1 MKANSDITG
10 LNWSA
15 DILAQMKE
23 LTGHYPEGREK
34 SALVPI
40 LHLAQDENG
49 GWLDTETMDR
59 VAQFLNIASIEVY
72 EVATFYSQ
80 FNLKPVGK
88 YVLEVCRTGPCCLE
102 GAERL
107 IDFLERKLGIKDGE
121 TTPDGQFT
129 IKTVECLGACG
140 YGPVIQVGDKYY
152 EHLDEQKIEALLM
165 NLNNDTLMTKRI
177 LTENIDIPDIGNY
190 PGVPEARRL
199 PIGGKGTCVIFARPG
214 N

>member
-1 MKANSDITG
+1 MPRMNNSDMEARSDITG
-10 LNWSA
+10 LNWSTE
-15 DILAQMKE
+15 ILAQMKE
-23 LTGHYPEGREK
+23 MTSHYPEGREK

-49 GWLDTETMDR
+49 GWLSTEVMDR
-59 VAQFLNIASIEVY
+59 VARFLNIAPIEVY

-80 FNLKPVGK
+80 FNLEPVGK
-88 YVLEVCRTGPCCLE
+88 HVLEVCRTGPCCLE

-152 EHLDEQKIEALLM
+152 EHLDEQKIEALLI
-165 NLNNDTLMTKRI
+165 NLNKSR
-177 LTENIDIPDIGNY
+177 
-190 PGVPEARRL
+190 
-199 PIGGKGTCVIFARPG
+199 
-214 N
+214 

>member
-1 MKANSDITG
+1 MLRMNNSDMEARSDITG
-10 LNWSA
+10 LNWSTET
-15 DILAQMKE
+15 LAQIKE
-23 LTGHYPEGREK
+23 MTSHYPEGREK

-49 GWLDTETMDR
+49 GWLSTEVMDR
-59 VAQFLNIASIEVY
+59 VARFLNIAPIEVY

-80 FNLKPVGK
+80 FNLEPVGK
-88 YVLEVCRTGPCCLE
+88 HLLEVCRTGPCCLE

-152 EHLDEQKIEALLM
+152 EHLDEQKIEALLI
-165 NLNNDTLMTKRI
+165 NLNKSR
-177 LTENIDIPDIGNY
+177 
-190 PGVPEARRL
+190 
-199 PIGGKGTCVIFARPG
+199 
-214 N
+214 

>member
-1 MKANSDITG
+1 MKPNSEITG
-10 LNWSA
+10 LNWNT
-15 DILAQMKE
+15 DTLARMKE
-23 LTGHYPEGREK
+23 MTSHYPEGREK

-49 GWLDTETMDR
+49 GWLDTDIMDR
-59 VAQFLNIASIEVY
+59 VALFLNIAPIEVY

-88 YVLEVCRTGPCCLE
+88 HVLEVCRTGPCCLE

-107 IDFLERKLGIKDGE
+107 IDYLEKRLGIKDGE

-140 YGPVIQVGDKYY
+140 YGPVIQVRDKYY
-152 EHLDEQKIEALLM
+152 EHLDEQKIEALLG
-165 NLNNDTLMTKRI
+165 NLNKTR
-177 LTENIDIPDIGNY
+177 
-190 PGVPEARRL
+190 
-199 PIGGKGTCVIFARPG
+199 
-214 N
+214 

>member
-1 MKANSDITG
+1 MPRKNISDMKVNNDITG
-10 LNWSA
+10 LNWTHE
-15 DILAQMKE
+15 ILAQMKE

-40 LHLAQDENG
+40 LHLLQDENG
-49 GWLDTETMDR
+49 GWLDTEIMDR
-59 VAQFLNIASIEVY
+59 VARFLDIAPIEVY

-165 NLNNDTLMTKRI
+165 NLNNTR
-177 LTENIDIPDIGNY
+177 
-190 PGVPEARRL
+190 
-199 PIGGKGTCVIFARPG
+199 
-214 N
+214 

>member
-1 MKANSDITG
+1 MNNSDMEENG
-10 LNWSA
+10 NRVSPDWSA
-15 DILAQMKE
+15 DMLARMKE
-23 LTGHYPEGREK
+23 MTSHYPAGREK

-40 LHLAQDENG
+40 LHLVQDENG
-49 GWLDTETMDR
+49 GWLNTGIMDR
-59 VAQFLNIASIEVY
+59 VARFLNIAPIEVY

-88 YVLEVCRTGPCCLE
+88 HVLEVCRTGPCCLE

-129 IKTVECLGACG
+129 LKTVECLGACG

-152 EHLDEQKIEALLM
+152 EHLDEQKIETLLM
-165 NLNNDTLMTKRI
+165 NLNKTR
-177 LTENIDIPDIGNY
+177 
-190 PGVPEARRL
+190 
-199 PIGGKGTCVIFARPG
+199 
-214 N
+214 

>member
-1 MKANSDITG
+1 MEANTNKYQQD
-10 LNWSA
+10 WSA
-15 DILAQMKE
+15 DMLARMKE
-23 LTGHYPEGREK
+23 LTGHYPEGQEK
-34 SALVPI
+34 SALIPI

-59 VAQFLNIASIEVY
+59 VARFLDIAPIEVY

-107 IDFLERKLGIKDGE
+107 IEFLEKKLGIKDGE
-121 TTPDGQFT
+121 TTPDGRFT
-129 IKTVECLGACG
+129 LKMVECLGACG

-152 EHLDEQKIEALLM
+152 EHLDEQKIETLLAD
-165 NLNNDTLMTKRI
+165 LNK
-177 LTENIDIPDIGNY
+177 
-190 PGVPEARRL
+190 AQ
-199 PIGGKGTCVIFARPG
+199 
-214 N
+214 

>member
-1 MKANSDITG
+1 MKTNSHTAS

-15 DILAQMKE
+15 DTLAQMKE
-23 LTGHYPEGREK
+23 MISHYPVGKEK

-40 LHLAQDENG
+40 LHLVQDENV
-49 GWLDTETMDR
+49 GWLDTEIMDR
-59 VAQFLNIASIEVY
+59 VAEFLNIAPIEVY

-88 YVLEVCRTGPCCLE
+88 HVLEVCRTGPCCLE

-107 IDFLERKLGIKDGE
+107 IDFLERRLGIKDGE
-121 TTPDGQFT
+121 TTPDGLFT
-129 IKTVECLGACG
+129 LKTVECLGACG

-165 NLNNDTLMTKRI
+165 NLNQTS
-177 LTENIDIPDIGNY
+177 
-190 PGVPEARRL
+190 
-199 PIGGKGTCVIFARPG
+199 
-214 N
+214 

>member
-1 MKANSDITG
+1 MNNSDMEANSDITG

-15 DILAQMKE
+15 ATFAQMKE
-23 LTGHYPEGREK
+23 MTSHYPEGREK

-49 GWLDTETMDR
+49 GWLSTEVMDR
-59 VAQFLNIASIEVY
+59 VAQFLQIAPIEVY

-80 FNLKPVGK
+80 FNLEPVGK
-88 YVLEVCRTGPCCLE
+88 HVLEVCRTGPCCLE

-129 IKTVECLGACG
+129 LKTVECLGACG
-140 YGPVIQVGDKYY
+140 YGPVMQVGDKYY
-152 EHLDEQKIEALLM
+152 EHLDEQKIEALLI
-165 NLNNDTLMTKRI
+165 NLNK
-177 LTENIDIPDIGNY
+177 
-190 PGVPEARRL
+190 AR
-199 PIGGKGTCVIFARPG
+199 
-214 N
+214 

>member
-1 MKANSDITG
+1 MKTNSDITG
-10 LNWSA
+10 LNWNT
-15 DILAQMKE
+15 DTLARMKE
-23 LTGHYPEGREK
+23 MTSHYPEGREK

-49 GWLDTETMDR
+49 GWLDTDIMDR
-59 VAQFLNIASIEVY
+59 VALFLNIAPIEVY

-88 YVLEVCRTGPCCLE
+88 HVLEVCRTGPCCLE

-107 IDFLERKLGIKDGE
+107 IDYLEKRLGIKDGE

-140 YGPVIQVGDKYY
+140 YGPVIQVRDKYY
-152 EHLDEQKIEALLM
+152 EHLDEQKIEALLV
-165 NLNNDTLMTKRI
+165 NLNK
-177 LTENIDIPDIGNY
+177 
-190 PGVPEARRL
+190 AR
-199 PIGGKGTCVIFARPG
+199 
-214 N
+214 

>member
-1 MKANSDITG
+1 MNNSDMEANSDMTG
-10 LNWSA
+10 LNWST
-15 DILAQMKE
+15 DTLALMKE
-23 LTGHYPEGREK
+23 MTRHYPEGKEK

-40 LHLAQDENG
+40 LHLVQDENG
-49 GWLDTETMDR
+49 GWLNTEIMDR
-59 VAQFLNIASIEVY
+59 VAQFLNIAPIEVY

-88 YVLEVCRTGPCCLE
+88 HVLEVCRTGPCCLE

-152 EHLDEQKIEALLM
+152 EHLDEQKIEALLV
-165 NLNNDTLMTKRI
+165 NLNKI
-177 LTENIDIPDIGNY
+177 S
-190 PGVPEARRL
+190 
-199 PIGGKGTCVIFARPG
+199 
-214 N
+214 

>member
-1 MKANSDITG
+1 MPRMNNSDMEANSDITS

-15 DILAQMKE
+15 DTLAQMKE
-23 LTGHYPEGREK
+23 MTRHYPDGREK

-40 LHLAQDENG
+40 LHLVQDENG
-49 GWLDTETMDR
+49 GWLNTEAMDR
-59 VAQFLNIASIEVY
+59 VAQFLNIAPIEVY

-88 YVLEVCRTGPCCLE
+88 HVLEVCRTGPCCLE

-121 TTPDGQFT
+121 TTPDGLFT

-152 EHLDEQKIEALLM
+152 EHLDEQKIEALLV
-165 NLNNDTLMTKRI
+165 NLNKTR
-177 LTENIDIPDIGNY
+177 
-190 PGVPEARRL
+190 
-199 PIGGKGTCVIFARPG
+199 
-214 N
+214 

>member
-1 MKANSDITG
+1 MEANKNMTA

-15 DILAQMKE
+15 ETIARMKE

-40 LHLAQDENG
+40 LHLVQDENG
-49 GWLDTETMDR
+49 GWLNTEVMDR
-59 VAQFLNIASIEVY
+59 VAGFLKITPIEVY

-80 FNLKPVGK
+80 FNLEPVGK
-88 YVLEVCRTGPCCLE
+88 HVLEVCRTGPCCLE

-165 NLNNDTLMTKRI
+165 NLNKTR
-177 LTENIDIPDIGNY
+177 
-190 PGVPEARRL
+190 
-199 PIGGKGTCVIFARPG
+199 
-214 N
+214 

>member
-1 MKANSDITG
+1 MPRMNISDMNSNSHTAG
-10 LNWSA
+10 LDLSE
-15 DILAQMKE
+15 DTLARMKE
-23 LTGHYPEGREK
+23 LTTHYPEGKEK

-40 LHLAQDENG
+40 LHLVQDENG
-49 GWLDTETMDR
+49 GWLDTGTMDR
-59 VAQFLNIASIEVY
+59 VAQFLNIAPIEVY

-88 YVLEVCRTGPCCLE
+88 HVLEVCRTGPCCLE

-107 IDFLERKLGIKDGE
+107 IGFLERKLGIKDGE

-152 EHLDEQKIEALLM
+152 EHLDEQKIEALLT
-165 NLNNDTLMTKRI
+165 NLNRNS
-177 LTENIDIPDIGNY
+177 
-190 PGVPEARRL
+190 
-199 PIGGKGTCVIFARPG
+199 
-214 N
+214 

>member
-1 MKANSDITG
+1 MNNSDMNENSDMTG
-10 LNWSA
+10 VNWST
-15 DILAQMKE
+15 DTLARMKE
-23 LTGHYPEGREK
+23 LTSHYPEGKEK

-40 LHLAQDENG
+40 LHLVQDENG
-49 GWLDTETMDR
+49 GWLDTGIMDG
-59 VAQFLNIASIEVY
+59 VARFLDIAPIEVY

-107 IDFLERKLGIKDGE
+107 IGFLERKLGIKDGG
-121 TTPDGQFT
+121 TTPDGLFS

-152 EHLDEQKIEALLM
+152 EHLDEQKIETLLM
-165 NLNNDTLMTKRI
+165 DLKKTL
-177 LTENIDIPDIGNY
+177 
-190 PGVPEARRL
+190 
-199 PIGGKGTCVIFARPG
+199 
-214 N
+214 

>member
-1 MKANSDITG
+1 MPRMNNSDMNENSDMTG
-10 LNWSA
+10 VNWST
-15 DILAQMKE
+15 DTLARMKE
-23 LTGHYPEGREK
+23 LTSHYPEGKEK

-40 LHLAQDENG
+40 LHLVQDENG
-49 GWLDTETMDR
+49 GWLDTGIMDG
-59 VAQFLNIASIEVY
+59 VARFLDIAPIEVY

-107 IDFLERKLGIKDGE
+107 IGFLERKLGIKDGG
-121 TTPDGQFT
+121 TTPDGLFS

-152 EHLDEQKIEALLM
+152 EHLDEQKIETLLM
-165 NLNNDTLMTKRI
+165 DLKKTL
-177 LTENIDIPDIGNY
+177 
-190 PGVPEARRL
+190 
-199 PIGGKGTCVIFARPG
+199 
-214 N
+214 

>member
-1 MKANSDITG
+1 MNNSDMEENVNMAG
-10 LNWSA
+10 PDWSA
-15 DILAQMKE
+15 DTLARMKE
-23 LTGHYPEGREK
+23 MTSHYPEGREK

-40 LHLAQDENG
+40 LHLVQDENG
-49 GWLDTETMDR
+49 GWLDTGIMDR
-59 VAQFLNIASIEVY
+59 VAQFLNIAPIEVY

-88 YVLEVCRTGPCCLE
+88 HVLEVCRTGPCCLE

-107 IDFLERKLGIKDGE
+107 IGFLEKKLGIKDGE

-165 NLNNDTLMTKRI
+165 NLNKTR
-177 LTENIDIPDIGNY
+177 
-190 PGVPEARRL
+190 
-199 PIGGKGTCVIFARPG
+199 
-214 N
+214 

>member
-1 MKANSDITG
+1 MEVNSDITG

-15 DILAQMKE
+15 ETLAQMKE
-23 LTGHYPEGREK
+23 MTSHYPEGREK

-49 GWLDTETMDR
+49 GWLSTEVMDR
-59 VAQFLNIASIEVY
+59 VAQFLNIAPIEVY

-80 FNLKPVGK
+80 FNLEPVGK
-88 YVLEVCRTGPCCLE
+88 HVLEVCRTGPCCLE

-140 YGPVIQVGDKYY
+140 YGPVMQVGDKYY
-152 EHLDEQKIEALLM
+152 EHLDEQKIEALLI
-165 NLNNDTLMTKRI
+165 NLNK
-177 LTENIDIPDIGNY
+177 
-190 PGVPEARRL
+190 AR
-199 PIGGKGTCVIFARPG
+199 
-214 N
+214 